1 MDETGGPNHVGF
13 FCFAPII
20 ADKRKGELHYTNIFY
35 FLGHFSKFVKPDAK
49 RIISSSNRDILQ
61 TTAFINPDDTIVV
74 IVLNTTDK
82 EMNYILWLNGK
93 AAEVKSFPNSITTL
107 VL

>member
-1 MDETGGPNHVGF
+1 LS
-13 FCFAPII
+13 
-20 ADKRKGELHYTNIFY
+20 RNI
-35 FLGHFSKFVKPDAK
+35 LGHFSRFVKPDAK
-49 RIISSSNRDILQ
+49 RIISSANRDILQ

-82 EMNYILWLNGK
+82 EIDYNLWLNGR
-93 AAEVKSFPNSITTL
+93 AAKVKSFPHSITTL